1 VFARRPDG
9 DLQFRFVPD
18 CFNAGLE
25 CGILLQTCLVFAMPT
40 QAKPGDCD
48 DKNQHKDGERS
59 PKSALFAD
67 VAHVRF
73 LPLFVFRLHRYA
85 VHFETV
91 PLGLVLENSI
101 REPHAAPGGRRGT
114 LTNTGQED
122 DMVRSTQK
130 QKLFNGRDFSW
141 MQFNRRVLEEA
152 EDGAN
157 PLLERVK
164 FLAITGSNL
173 DEYVE
178 IRQAGLMQ
186 RIEDGYREQGYDG
199 LRPDE
204 SLATLTAEIQRFVA
218 DQYRCWNDH
227 LLPTLRK
234 QNVRLLEWNDLNE
247 EQRAFAQSYF
257 QREVDPLLTPI
268 AIDPAHPFPR
278 VLNKALCLAL
288 LLRRKR
294 KTSGPLVL
302 GVVTVP
308 RALPRFVRLP
318 AAEGV
323 FDYLLLHELIAQ
335 NLGGMYRGYEVVAR
349 AGFRVTRNS
358 NLYFEEE
365 EARSL
370 LETIRVELHNRRK
383 GDAVR
388 LEIEADADAEII
400 ERLRVNFELDE
411 DQVFRCDG
419 PLNLSRLMFLYGDVA
434 RPDLKF
440 PAFTPRPFQLARNA
454 HDIYDELRHR
464 DILLHHPY
472 DSYDTVVEFIENAAI
487 DPAVV
492 TMKQTLYRTSEN
504 SPMFQALTD
513 AAATKETTLVVE
525 LMARFDEA
533 SNIRWARSMED
544 AGVQVFHG
552 VVGLKTHCKLAM
564 LVRRDEDGVTRRYCH
579 LGTGNYNPVTARF
592 YTDLSLL
599 TCDPQITERV
609 HMVFNYLT
617 AHAEINDYSPLLVA
631 PLTMAESFLGLIRR
645 EMDHAKA
652 GRPAHIVAKMNA
664 LLEPSVI
671 EALYAASQAGV
682 EIDLIIRGLCIL
694 RPGVKGL
701 SENIRV
707 RSIVGRFLEHSRI
720 FHFANGGNDE
730 IYLGSADWMPR
741 NLFERCEVVFPVRDA
756 AALARIHDEILP
768 AYLADTTKARLQQAD
783 GTYVRA
789 SKVLKDAPAFSS
801 QDFLMQLAEG
811 KADLDAIPKPGTV
824 AVLAAKTAR
833 PKAHRPRAAA
843 KKAHAA
849 D

>member
-1 VFARRPDG
+1 MAV
-9 DLQFRFVPD
+9 
-18 CFNAGLE
+18 
-25 CGILLQTCLVFAMPT
+25 
-40 QAKPGDCD
+40 KPV
-48 DKNQHKDGERS
+48 K
-59 PKSALFAD
+59 
-67 VAHVRF
+67 
-73 LPLFVFRLHRYA
+73 
-85 VHFETV
+85 
-91 PLGLVLENSI
+91 
-101 REPHAAPGGRRGT
+101 
-114 LTNTGQED
+114 
-122 DMVRSTQK
+122 K
-130 QKLFNGRDFSW
+130 QKLFNGRDTSW

-152 EDGAN
+152 EDPAN

-186 RIEDGYREQGYDG
+186 RIEDGYREPGYDG
-199 LRPDE
+199 LRPEE
-204 SLATLTAEIQRFVA
+204 SLTALTAEIHRFVDA
-218 DQYRCWNDH
+218 QYACWNDR
-227 LLPTLRK
+227 LLPELRK
-234 QNVRLLEWNDLNE
+234 QNIRLLEWDELGDE
-247 EQRAFAQSYF
+247 AHEFAQNYF

-268 AIDPAHPFPR
+268 SIDPAHPFPR

-288 LLRRKR
+288 LLRPKR
-294 KTSGPLVL
+294 RSSSPQVL

-318 AAEGV
+318 AEDGCH
-323 FDYLLLHELIAQ
+323 DYLLLQDLIAK
-335 NLGGMYRGYEVVAR
+335 NLSGMYRGYEVLAH
-349 AGFRVTRNS
+349 AAFRVTRNS

-370 LETIRVELHNRRK
+370 LESIRVELHNRRK

-388 LEIEADADAEII
+388 LEIETGAHPEII
-400 ERLRVNFELDE
+400 ERLRVNFELEE
-411 DQVFRCDG
+411 DQVFRGEG
-419 PLNLSRLMFLYGDVA
+419 PVNLSRVMFLYSDIQRA
-434 RPDLKF
+434 DLKY
-440 PAFTPRPFQLARNA
+440 PPFTPKPLHLSRKASNIFE
-454 HDIYDELRHR
+454 DLRTR

-472 DSYDTVVEFIENAAI
+472 DSYDPVVNFIELGAE

-492 TMKQTLYRTSEN
+492 SMKQTLYRTSQD
-504 SPMFQALTD
+504 SPMFQALID

-592 YTDLSLL
+592 YTDLSVL
-599 TCDPQITERV
+599 TSDPQITERV

-617 AHAEINDYSPLLVA
+617 AHAEIDDYRPLLVA
-631 PLTMAESFLGLIRR
+631 PLTMAESFLRLIRR
-645 EMDHAKA
+645 EMEHANA
-652 GRPAHIVAKMNA
+652 GRPAHIIAKMNA

-682 EIDLIIRGLCIL
+682 EVDLIIRGICTL
-694 RPGVKGL
+694 RPGVPGL
-701 SENIRV
+701 SDRIRV

-720 FHFANGGNDE
+720 FHFSNGGDDE
-730 IYLGSADWMPR
+730 VYIGSADWMPR

-756 AALARIHDEILP
+756 AARARIHDEILP
-768 AYLADTTKARLQQAD
+768 ALLGDTTKARLQQPD
-783 GTYVRA
+783 GTYIRA
-789 SKVLKDAPAFSS
+789 YRAIKDGPPFSS

-811 KADLDAIPKPGTV
+811 KADLAAIPRSS
-824 AVLAAKTAR
+824 A
-833 PKAHRPRAAA
+833 PKAPARRPTRRAP
-843 KKAHAA
+843 KKAVAA

>member
-1 VFARRPDG
+1 MAR
-9 DLQFRFVPD
+9 
-18 CFNAGLE
+18 
-25 CGILLQTCLVFAMPT
+25 TT
-40 QAKPGDCD
+40 K
-48 DKNQHKDGERS
+48 
-59 PKSALFAD
+59 
-67 VAHVRF
+67 
-73 LPLFVFRLHRYA
+73 
-85 VHFETV
+85 
-91 PLGLVLENSI
+91 
-101 REPHAAPGGRRGT
+101 
-114 LTNTGQED
+114 
-122 DMVRSTQK
+122 K
-130 QKLFNGRDFSW
+130 QKLFNGRDHSW

-152 EDGAN
+152 EDATN

-164 FLAITGSNL
+164 FLAITANNL

-178 IRQAGLMQ
+178 VRQAGLMQ
-186 RIEDGYREQGYDG
+186 RIEDGYREPGFDG

-204 SLATLTAEIQRFVA
+204 SLAVLTAEIHSFVA
-218 DQYRCWNDH
+218 AQYECWNEK
-227 LLPTLRK
+227 LLPELRA
-234 QNVRLLEWNDLNE
+234 QCIRLLEWRELD
-247 EQRAFAQSYF
+247 EQARAYAQGYF

-268 AIDPAHPFPR
+268 SIDPAHPFPR

-288 LLRRKR
+288 LLRAKR
-294 KTSGPLVL
+294 RSSGPQVL

-318 AAEGV
+318 AAEGA
-323 FDYLLLHELIAQ
+323 FDYLLLQDLIAQ
-335 NLGGMYRGYEVVAR
+335 NLTGMYRGYEVQAH
-349 AGFRVTRNS
+349 AAFRVTRNS
-358 NLYFEEE
+358 NLYVEEE
-365 EARSL
+365 ETRSL
-370 LETIRVELHNRRK
+370 LESIRVELHNRRK

-388 LEIEADADAEII
+388 LEIETGADREIV

-411 DQVFRCDG
+411 DQVFRGEG
-419 PLNLSRLMFLYGDVA
+419 PVNLSRLMFFYGDVK

-440 PAFTPRPFQLARNA
+440 PPFTPKPLHLSRKSSNIF
-454 HDIYDELRHR
+454 DELRQR
-464 DILLHHPY
+464 DVLLHHPF
-472 DSYDTVVEFIENAAI
+472 DSYDPVVDFIQQGAE

-492 TMKQTLYRTSEN
+492 SMKQTLYRTSEDA
-504 SPMFQALTD
+504 PMFEALIE
-513 AAATKETTLVVE
+513 AAATKEATLVVE

-564 LVRRDEDGVTRRYCH
+564 LVRRDEDGATRRYCH

-599 TCDPQITERV
+599 TSDPQITERV

-617 AHAEINDYSPLLVA
+617 AHAEIDDYRPLLVA

-645 EMDHAKA
+645 EQEHAQA
-652 GRPAHIVAKMNA
+652 GRPAHIVAKMNS

-671 EALYAASQAGV
+671 EALYKASQAGV
-682 EIDLIIRGLCIL
+682 EVDLIVRGLSIL

-701 SENIRV
+701 SERIRV

-741 NLFERCEVVFPVRDA
+741 NLFERCEVVFPVRDS

-768 AYLADTTKARLQQAD
+768 AYLADTVKARLQQPD
-783 GTYVRA
+783 GSYVRA
-789 SKVLKDAPAFSS
+789 VKPLKDAKPFSS
-801 QDFLMQLAEG
+801 QDFLIQLAEG
-811 KADLDAIPKPGTV
+811 KVDLSAIPRPS
-824 AVLAAKTAR
+824 AARPPAKTATR
-833 PKAHRPRAAA
+833 RAS
-843 KKAHAA
+843 AA

>member
-1 VFARRPDG
+1 
-9 DLQFRFVPD
+9 
-18 CFNAGLE
+18 
-25 CGILLQTCLVFAMPT
+25 M
-40 QAKPGDCD
+40 AKTTR
-48 DKNQHKDGERS
+48 K
-59 PKSALFAD
+59 
-67 VAHVRF
+67 
-73 LPLFVFRLHRYA
+73 
-85 VHFETV
+85 T
-91 PLGLVLENSI
+91 
-101 REPHAAPGGRRGT
+101 
-114 LTNTGQED
+114 
-122 DMVRSTQK
+122 
-130 QKLFNGRDFSW
+130 KLFNGRDHSW

-152 EDGAN
+152 EDSSN

-186 RIEDGYREQGYDG
+186 RIEDGYSEPGYDG
-199 LRPDE
+199 LRPEE
-204 SLATLTAEIQRFVA
+204 SLSALTAEIHSFVA
-218 DQYRCWNDH
+218 AQYHCWNKQ
-227 LLPTLRK
+227 LLPALRK
-234 QNVRLLEWNDLNE
+234 EGVRLLKWDELSQD
-247 EQRAFAQSYF
+247 ASDFARGFF

-268 AIDPAHPFPR
+268 SIDPTHPFPR

-288 LLRRKR
+288 LLRAKR
-294 KTSGPLVL
+294 RSSGPQVL

-308 RALPRFVRLP
+308 RALARFVRLP
-318 AAEGV
+318 SGNGNH
-323 FDYLLLHELIAQ
+323 DYLLLQDLIEQ
-335 NLGGMYRGYEVVAR
+335 HLSGMYRGYEVLAS
-349 AGFRVTRNS
+349 ASFRVTRNS

-388 LEIEADADAEII
+388 LEIEAGAHPEIV

-411 DQVFRCDG
+411 DQVFRTEG
-419 PLNLSRLMFLYGDVA
+419 PVNLSRLMFFYSDVQ

-440 PAFTPRPFQLARNA
+440 EPFTPKPYILSRKSTGIF
-454 HDIYDELRHR
+454 DELRHR

-472 DSYDTVVEFIENAAI
+472 DSYETVVDFIQQGAH

-492 TMKQTLYRTSEN
+492 SMKQTLYRTSN
-504 SPMFQALTD
+504 DSPMFQALTE
-513 AAATKETTLVVE
+513 AGATKEATVVVE

-533 SNIRWARSMED
+533 SNIHWARSMED

-564 LVRRDEDGVTRRYCH
+564 LVRHDEDGQTRRYCH

-592 YTDLSLL
+592 YTDLSLF
-599 TCDPQITERV
+599 TSDPQIAERV

-617 AHAEINDYSPLLVA
+617 AHAEIDDYSPLLVA
-631 PLTMAESFLGLIRR
+631 PLTMAESFLRLIRR
-645 EMDHAKA
+645 EQEHAQA

-671 EALYAASQAGV
+671 EALYQASQAGV

-701 SENIRV
+701 SDRIRV

-720 FHFANGGNDE
+720 FHFANGGSDE

-741 NLFERCEVVFPVRDA
+741 NLFERCEVVFPVRDP
-756 AALARIHDEILP
+756 AALARIHGEILP
-768 AYLADTTKARLQQAD
+768 AYLADTVKARLQQPD
-783 GTYVRA
+783 GTYLRA
-789 SKVLKDAPAFSS
+789 SKVFKDSPLFSDVPLFSS
-801 QDFLMQLAEG
+801 QEFLMNLAEG
-811 KADLDAIPKPGTV
+811 KTDLEAIP
-824 AVLAAKTAR
+824 AAKSKR
-833 PKAHRPRAAA
+833 SA
-843 KKAHAA
+843 KSPQNEETAA

>member
-1 VFARRPDG
+1 MART
-9 DLQFRFVPD
+9 LQ
-18 CFNAGLE
+18 
-25 CGILLQTCLVFAMPT
+25 
-40 QAKPGDCD
+40 
-48 DKNQHKDGERS
+48 
-59 PKSALFAD
+59 
-67 VAHVRF
+67 
-73 LPLFVFRLHRYA
+73 
-85 VHFETV
+85 
-91 PLGLVLENSI
+91 
-101 REPHAAPGGRRGT
+101 
-114 LTNTGQED
+114 
-122 DMVRSTQK
+122 QK
-130 QKLFNGRDFSW
+130 QKMFNGRDFSW

-152 EDGAN
+152 EDAAN
-157 PLLERVK
+157 PVLERVK

-186 RIEDGYREQGYDG
+186 RIEDGYREPGYDG

-204 SLATLTAEIQRFVA
+204 SLASLTAEIHSFVA
-218 DQYRCWNDH
+218 AQYHCWNER
-227 LLPTLRK
+227 LLPELRK
-234 QNVRLLEWNDLNE
+234 QGVRLLEWE
-247 EQRAFAQSYF
+247 ELDEDARAFAQSYF

-294 KTSGPLVL
+294 KSSGPQVL

-308 RALPRFVRLP
+308 RTLPRFVRLP
-318 AAEGV
+318 CGEGCH
-323 FDYLLLHELIAQ
+323 DYLLLQDLIAQ
-335 NLGGMYRGYEVVAR
+335 NLGGMYRGYEVLAR
-349 AGFRVTRNS
+349 TAFRVTRNS

-388 LEIEADADAEII
+388 LEIESGADPEIV

-411 DQVFRCDG
+411 DQVFRGDG
-419 PLNLSRLMFLYGDVA
+419 PVNLSRLMFLYSDVK

-440 PAFTPRPFQLARNA
+440 PPFTPKPLHLSRKSANIF
-454 HDIYDELRHR
+454 DELRHR

-472 DSYDTVVEFIENAAI
+472 DSYDPIVEFIETGAQ

-492 TMKQTLYRTSEN
+492 SMKQTLYRTSED
-504 SPMFQALTD
+504 SPMFKALIE
-513 AAATKETTLVVE
+513 AAATKEATLVVE

-533 SNIRWARSMED
+533 SNIRWARNMED

-564 LVRRDEDGVTRRYCH
+564 LVRRDEDDVTRRYCH

-617 AHAEINDYSPLLVA
+617 AHAEIDDYRPLLVA

-645 EMDHAKA
+645 ETEHARA
-652 GRPAHIVAKMNA
+652 GRPARIVAKMNA

-671 EALYAASQAGV
+671 ESLYQASQAGV
-682 EIDLIIRGLCIL
+682 QIDLIIRGLSIL

-707 RSIVGRFLEHSRI
+707 RSVVGRFLEHSRV
-720 FHFANGGNDE
+720 FHFANGGEDE
-730 IYLGSADWMPR
+730 IYMGSADWMPR

-756 AALARIHDEILP
+756 AARARIQDEILP
-768 AYLADTTKARLQQAD
+768 AYLADTVKARIQQPD
-783 GTYVRA
+783 GVYLRA
-789 SKVLKDAPAFSS
+789 SKLDKDATPFSS

-811 KADLDAIPKPGTV
+811 KVDLDAIPKA
-824 AVLAAKTAR
+824 AVVEAKSAPASR
-833 PKAHRPRAAA
+833 KPA
-843 KKAHAA
+843 KKADAA

>member
-1 VFARRPDG
+1 
-9 DLQFRFVPD
+9 
-18 CFNAGLE
+18 
-25 CGILLQTCLVFAMPT
+25 
-40 QAKPGDCD
+40 
-48 DKNQHKDGERS
+48 
-59 PKSALFAD
+59 
-67 VAHVRF
+67 
-73 LPLFVFRLHRYA
+73 
-85 VHFETV
+85 
-91 PLGLVLENSI
+91 
-101 REPHAAPGGRRGT
+101 
-114 LTNTGQED
+114 
-122 DMVRSTQK
+122 
-130 QKLFNGRDFSW
+130 

-152 EDGAN
+152 EDAAN

-164 FLAITGSNL
+164 FLSITASNL

-178 IRQAGLMQ
+178 IRQAGLLQ
-186 RIEDGYREQGYDG
+186 RIEDGRRELGYDG

-204 SLATLTAEIQRFVA
+204 SLSVLTADIHSFVNA
-218 DQYRCWNDH
+218 QYKCWNQH
-227 LLPTLRK
+227 LLPELSK
-234 QNVRLLEWNDLNE
+234 QGIRLLEWEELNE
-247 EQRAFAQSYF
+247 KARSFAQDYF
-257 QREVDPLLTPI
+257 LREVDPLLTPI

-288 LLRRKR
+288 LLRLKR
-294 KTSGPLVL
+294 RSSGPQVL

-318 AAEGV
+318 AADGAC
-323 FDYLLLHELIAQ
+323 DYLLLQDLIAQ
-335 NLGGMYRGYEVVAR
+335 NLGRMYRGYEVLAR
-349 AGFRVTRNS
+349 AAFRVTRNS

-388 LEIEADADAEII
+388 LEIETGADPEIV

-411 DQVFRCDG
+411 DQVFRGDG
-419 PLNLSRLMFLYGDVA
+419 PVNLSRLFFFYGDVQ

-440 PAFTPRPFQLARNA
+440 PPFTPRPLKLSRKSANIF
-454 HDIYDELRHR
+454 DELRMH
-464 DILLHHPY
+464 DVLLHHPY
-472 DSYDTVVEFIENAAI
+472 DSYDPVVDFIQQGAE
-487 DPAVV
+487 DSAVV
-492 TMKQTLYRTSEN
+492 SMKQTLYRTSQD
-504 SPMFQALTD
+504 SPVFQALIE
-513 AAATKETTLVVE
+513 AATTKETTLVVE

-617 AHAEINDYSPLLVA
+617 AHAEIDDYRPLLVA

-645 EMDHAKA
+645 EQEHAQA

-682 EIDLIIRGLCIL
+682 EVDLIIRGLSIL

-701 SENIRV
+701 SERIRV

-741 NLFERCEVVFPVRDA
+741 NLFERCEVVFPVRDP

-768 AYLADTTKARLQQAD
+768 AYLADTLKARLQQGD
-783 GTYVRA
+783 GSYQRA
-789 SKVLKDAPAFSS
+789 SKLLKDSKPFSA
-801 QDFLMQLAEG
+801 QEFLIQLAEG
-811 KADLDAIPKPGTV
+811 KTELGAIPNSTAQSSGKPV
-824 AVLAAKTAR
+824 S
-833 PKAHRPRAAA
+833 
-843 KKAHAA
+843 
-849 D
+849 

>member
-1 VFARRPDG
+1 MART
-9 DLQFRFVPD
+9 
-18 CFNAGLE
+18 A
-25 CGILLQTCLVFAMPT
+25 
-40 QAKPGDCD
+40 
-48 DKNQHKDGERS
+48 
-59 PKSALFAD
+59 
-67 VAHVRF
+67 
-73 LPLFVFRLHRYA
+73 
-85 VHFETV
+85 
-91 PLGLVLENSI
+91 
-101 REPHAAPGGRRGT
+101 
-114 LTNTGQED
+114 
-122 DMVRSTQK
+122 QK
-130 QKLFNGRDFSW
+130 QKMFNGMDFSW

-152 EDGAN
+152 EDPAN
-157 PLLERVK
+157 PVLERVK

-186 RIEDGYREQGYDG
+186 RIEDGYREPGYDG

-204 SLATLTAEIQRFVA
+204 SLAQLTVEIHSFV
-218 DQYRCWNDH
+218 DTQYRCWNEH
-227 LLPTLRK
+227 LLPELRK
-234 QNVRLLEWNDLNE
+234 QGVRLLEWDELNE
-247 EQRAFAQSYF
+247 EARAFAQNYF

-268 AIDPAHPFPR
+268 AIDPSHPFPR

-294 KTSGPLVL
+294 KSSGPQVL

-308 RALPRFVRLP
+308 RALSRFVRLP
-318 AAEGV
+318 SADGY
-323 FDYLLLHELIAQ
+323 DYLLLQDLIAQ
-335 NLGGMYRGYEVVAR
+335 NLSGMYRGYEVLAHT
-349 AGFRVTRNS
+349 AFRVTRNS

-388 LEIEADADAEII
+388 LEIESGADPEIV
-400 ERLRVNFELDE
+400 ERLRVNFELD
-411 DQVFRCDG
+411 DNQVFRGDG
-419 PLNLSRLMFLYGDVA
+419 PVNLSRLMFLYNDVR
-434 RPDLKF
+434 RPELKF
-440 PAFTPRPFQLARNA
+440 PPFTPKPLHLSRKSV
-454 HDIYDELRHR
+454 DIFDELRHH

-472 DSYDTVVEFIENAAI
+472 DSYDPVVEFIEQGAK

-492 TMKQTLYRTSEN
+492 TMKQTLYRTSED
-504 SPMFQALTD
+504 SPVFKAMIE
-513 AAATKETTLVVE
+513 AAATKEATLVVE

-533 SNIRWARSMED
+533 SNIHWARSMED

-617 AHAEINDYSPLLVA
+617 AHAEIDDYRPLLVA

-645 EMDHAKA
+645 EIDHANA
-652 GRPAHIVAKMNA
+652 CRPAHIVAKMNA

-671 EALYAASQAGV
+671 EALYQASEAGV

-694 RPGVKGL
+694 RPGLPGL
-701 SENIRV
+701 SERIRV

-720 FHFANGGNDE
+720 FHFANGGDDE

-756 AALARIHDEILP
+756 AAKARIHDEILP
-768 AYLADTTKARLQQAD
+768 SYLADTVKARIQQPY
-783 GTYVRA
+783 GTYLRA
-789 SKVLKDAPAFSS
+789 SKIDKDAPVFSS

-811 KADLDAIPKPGTV
+811 KVDLEAIPKPSTKSDSV
-824 AVLAAKTAR
+824 PKNSRKSQVKSADAVT
-833 PKAHRPRAAA
+833 
-843 KKAHAA
+843 AA

>member
-1 VFARRPDG
+1 MA
-9 DLQFRFVPD
+9 
-18 CFNAGLE
+18 
-25 CGILLQTCLVFAMPT
+25 
-40 QAKPGDCD
+40 
-48 DKNQHKDGERS
+48 
-59 PKSALFAD
+59 
-67 VAHVRF
+67 
-73 LPLFVFRLHRYA
+73 
-85 VHFETV
+85 
-91 PLGLVLENSI
+91 
-101 REPHAAPGGRRGT
+101 
-114 LTNTGQED
+114 
-122 DMVRSTQK
+122 RSTQK
-130 QKLFNGRDFSW
+130 QKLFNGRDYSW

-152 EDGAN
+152 EDPAN

-178 IRQAGLMQ
+178 VRQAGLMQ
-186 RIEDGYREQGYDG
+186 RIEDGYREPGYDG

-204 SLATLTAEIQRFVA
+204 SLAVLTAEIHSFVA
-218 DQYRCWNDH
+218 AQYKCWNH
-227 LLPTLRK
+227 QLLPELRK
-234 QNVRLLEWNDLNE
+234 QGIRLLEWKELDAE
-247 EQRAFAQSYF
+247 ARAYAQGYF

-294 KTSGPLVL
+294 RSSGPLVL

-318 AAEGV
+318 AADGA
-323 FDYLLLHELIAQ
+323 FDYLLLQDLIAQ
-335 NLGGMYRGYEVVAR
+335 NLGGMYRGYEVLAR
-349 AGFRVTRNS
+349 VSFRVTRNS

-388 LEIEADADAEII
+388 LEIETGADAEIV
-400 ERLRVNFELDE
+400 ERLRTNFELEE
-411 DQVFRCDG
+411 DQVFRDDG
-419 PLNLSRLMFLYGDVA
+419 PVNLSRLMFFYGDID

-440 PAFTPRPFQLARNA
+440 PSFTPKPLHLSRKAANIF
-454 HDIYDELRHR
+454 DELRLH
-464 DILLHHPY
+464 DVLLHHPY
-472 DSYDTVVEFIENAAI
+472 DSYDPVVDFIQQGAE

-492 TMKQTLYRTSEN
+492 SMKQTLYRTSQD
-504 SPMFQALTD
+504 SPVFAALIE
-513 AAATKETTLVVE
+513 AAATKEATLVVE

-552 VVGLKTHCKLAM
+552 VVGLKTHCKLAL

-592 YTDLSLL
+592 YTDLSML

-617 AHAEINDYSPLLVA
+617 AHAEVDDYLPLLVA

-645 EMDHAKA
+645 EAEHAAA

-664 LLEPSVI
+664 LLEPRVI
-671 EALYAASQAGV
+671 EALYQASQAGV
-682 EIDLIIRGLCIL
+682 EIDLIVRGLSIL

-701 SENIRV
+701 SERIRV

-720 FHFANGGNDE
+720 FHFANGGDDE

-741 NLFERCEVVFPVRDA
+741 NLFERCEVVFPVRDPA
-756 AALARIHDEILP
+756 AKSRIHDEILP
-768 AYLADTTKARLQQAD
+768 AMLADTVKARLQQPD
-783 GTYVRA
+783 GSYLRA
-789 SKVLKDAPAFSS
+789 SKVYKDAPAFSS
-801 QDFLMQLAEG
+801 QDFLMQLAEA
-811 KADLDAIPKPGTV
+811 KVDLDAIPKP
-824 AVLAAKTAR
+824 AAIKPAAKPTTLKPR
-833 PKAHRPRAAA
+833 VKASL

>member
-1 VFARRPDG
+1 MAR
-9 DLQFRFVPD
+9 
-18 CFNAGLE
+18 
-25 CGILLQTCLVFAMPT
+25 T
-40 QAKPGDCD
+40 
-48 DKNQHKDGERS
+48 S
-59 PKSALFAD
+59 P
-67 VAHVRF
+67 
-73 LPLFVFRLHRYA
+73 
-85 VHFETV
+85 
-91 PLGLVLENSI
+91 
-101 REPHAAPGGRRGT
+101 
-114 LTNTGQED
+114 
-122 DMVRSTQK
+122 K
-130 QKLFNGRDFSW
+130 QKLFTGRDHSW

-152 EDGAN
+152 EDPSN

-178 IRQAGLMQ
+178 VRQAGLMQ
-186 RIEDGYREQGYDG
+186 RIEDGYREPGYDG

-204 SLATLTAEIQRFVA
+204 SLAILTAEMHSFVDA
-218 DQYRCWNDH
+218 QYTCWNGQ
-227 LLPTLRK
+227 LLPELR
-234 QNVRLLEWNDLNE
+234 QQHVRLLEWRELNE
-247 EQRAFAQSYF
+247 EAKAFAHSYF

-268 AIDPAHPFPR
+268 SIDPAHPFPR

-294 KTSGPLVL
+294 KSSGPQVL

-318 AAEGV
+318 SAEGAY
-323 FDYLLLHELIAQ
+323 DYLLLQDLIAQ
-335 NLGGMYRGYEVVAR
+335 NLAGMYRGYEVLSR
-349 AGFRVTRNS
+349 AAFRVTRNS

-388 LEIEADADAEII
+388 LEIETGADEEIV
-400 ERLRVNFELDE
+400 ERLRVNFELDQ
-411 DQVFRCDG
+411 DQVFRGDG
-419 PLNLSRLMFLYGDVA
+419 PVNLSRLMFFYDDVR

-440 PAFTPRPFQLARNA
+440 PPFTPKLFKLSRTSGNIF
-454 HDIYDELRHR
+454 DELRRH

-472 DSYDTVVEFIENAAI
+472 DSYDPVVDFIQQGAE

-492 TMKQTLYRTSEN
+492 SMKQTLYRTSED
-504 SPMFQALTD
+504 SPMFQALTE
-513 AAATKETTLVVE
+513 ASATKETTLVVE

-579 LGTGNYNPVTARF
+579 LGTGNYNPVTALF
-592 YTDLSLL
+592 YTDLSIL
-599 TCDPQITERV
+599 TSNPQFTERV

-617 AHAEINDYSPLLVA
+617 AHAEIDDYRPLLVA

-645 EMDHAKA
+645 EQEHAQA

-664 LLEPSVI
+664 LLEPSII

-682 EIDLIIRGLCIL
+682 EVDLIVRGLSIL

-701 SENIRV
+701 SERIRV

-720 FHFANGGNDE
+720 FHFSNGGNNE

-741 NLFERCEVVFPVRDA
+741 NLFERCEVVFPVRDPV
-756 AALARIHDEILP
+756 ALARIHEEILP
-768 AYLADTTKARLQQAD
+768 AYLADTLKARLQQPD
-783 GTYVRA
+783 GSYLRA
-789 SKVLKDAPAFSS
+789 SKLLKELKPFSA
-801 QDFLMQLAEG
+801 QEFLMKLAEG
-811 KADLDAIPKPGTV
+811 KVGLDAIPKPG
-824 AVLAAKTAR
+824 AAR
-833 PKAHRPRAAA
+833 PPIRTAA
-843 KKAHAA
+843 KKA
-849 D
+849 

>member
-1 VFARRPDG
+1 MAR
-9 DLQFRFVPD
+9 
-18 CFNAGLE
+18 
-25 CGILLQTCLVFAMPT
+25 T
-40 QAKPGDCD
+40 K
-48 DKNQHKDGERS
+48 
-59 PKSALFAD
+59 
-67 VAHVRF
+67 
-73 LPLFVFRLHRYA
+73 
-85 VHFETV
+85 
-91 PLGLVLENSI
+91 
-101 REPHAAPGGRRGT
+101 
-114 LTNTGQED
+114 
-122 DMVRSTQK
+122 QK
-130 QKLFNGRDFSW
+130 QKLFTGRDHSW

-152 EDGAN
+152 ADPSN
-157 PLLERVK
+157 PILERVK

-199 LRPDE
+199 LRPDQ
-204 SLATLTAEIQRFVA
+204 SLAELTSEIHSFVEA
-218 DQYRCWNDH
+218 QYRCWNDL
-227 LLPTLRK
+227 LLPDLRR
-234 QNVRLLEWNDLNE
+234 QGIRLLEWDEL
-247 EQRAFAQSYF
+247 EQEARDYAQAYF

-294 KTSGPLVL
+294 KSSGPQVL

-318 AAEGV
+318 ARDGN
-323 FDYLLLHELIAQ
+323 FDYLLLQDLIAQ
-335 NLGGMYRGYEVVAR
+335 NLSGMYRGYEVQSRTA
-349 AGFRVTRNS
+349 FRVTRNS

-388 LEIEADADAEII
+388 LEIESGADLEIV

-411 DQVFRCDG
+411 DQLFRCDG
-419 PLNLSRLMFLYGDVA
+419 PVNLSRVMFFYSDIN

-440 PAFTPRPFQLARNA
+440 VPFTPKPLHLSRKSTNIF
-454 HDIYDELRHR
+454 DELRQH

-472 DSYDTVVEFIENAAI
+472 DSYDSVVEFIETGAV

-504 SPMFQALTD
+504 SPMFQALID

-552 VVGLKTHCKLAM
+552 VVGLKTHCKLAL

-579 LGTGNYNPVTARF
+579 LGTGNYNPITARF

-617 AHAEINDYSPLLVA
+617 AHAEIDDYRPLLVA

-645 EMDHAKA
+645 ETEHARA

-664 LLEPSVI
+664 LLEPRVI
-671 EALYAASQAGV
+671 EALYDASNAGV

-694 RPGVKGL
+694 RSGVKAL
-701 SENIRV
+701 SSRIRV

-720 FHFANGGNDE
+720 FHFANGGDDE

-741 NLFERCEVVFPVRDA
+741 NLFERCEVVFPVRDPVVK
-756 AALARIHDEILP
+756 ARIHDEILP
-768 AYLADTTKARLQQAD
+768 AYLADTIKARLQQPD
-783 GTYVRA
+783 GTYRRA
-789 SKVLKDAPAFSS
+789 SAPKDGPAFSA
-801 QDFLMQLAEG
+801 QDFLIRLAEG
-811 KADLDAIPKPGTV
+811 KADTGAIPRVRALTPP
-824 AVLAAKTAR
+824 AR
-833 PKAHRPRAAA
+833 RPRASRSAPEP
-843 KKAHAA
+843 AHAA